1 MMLRETRTDIFE
13 DILSKSS
20 EQTPPEE
27 RLEDKIFCY
36 YVKMKRKAL
45 EGQRKRKA
53 GLPKWESKL
62 HDQVLVKSQRITD
75 ALHRVTA
82 KFIPIYSGPYIIA
95 QIITPSTYELSTSD
109 GKIRG
114 EFNKRT
120 FKPFLQEN
128 ETA

>member
-1 MMLRETRTDIFE
+1 
-13 DILSKSS
+13 
-20 EQTPPEE
+20 
-27 RLEDKIFCY
+27 
-36 YVKMKRKAL
+36 MKRKAL

-53 GLPKWESKL
+53 GFPKWESKL
-62 HDQVLVKSQRITD
+62 HDQELVKSQLITD

-82 KFIPIYSGPYIIA
+82 KFIPIYCGPYIIA
-95 QIITPSTYELSTSD
+95 QTITPSTYELSSSD

-120 FKPFLQEN
+120 YKLFLQEN